1 MRVLRALLMPLAV
14 VLATGCDSGPRS
26 GDLTVQLVSPVEDLG
41 ALSFSITA
49 TEPTMIDTVTAA
61 CAGCSVFTT
70 RISGSEMGGVVTGDI
85 GPGAVLLVSVSDTK
99 VPEAYVG
106 QVLEASAPDYEL
118 VAVTGMELTIP

>member
-1 MRVLRALLMPLAV
+1 MRMPRALLVPLAV
-14 VLATGCDSGPRS
+14 AIVAGCDSGPQA

-61 CAGCSVFTT
+61 CAGCTVFTT
-70 RISGSEMGGVVTGDI
+70 RISGSEMRGVVTGEI
-85 GPGAVLLVSVSDTK
+85 GPGAVLRVSVSDTK

-118 VAVTGMELTIP
+118 VSITGMELTIP

>member
-1 MRVLRALLMPLAV
+1 MRMPRALLVPLAV
-14 VLATGCDSGPRS
+14 AIVAGCDSGPQA

-61 CAGCSVFTT
+61 CAGCTVFTT
-70 RISGSEMGGVVTGDI
+70 RISGSEMRGVVTGDI
-85 GPGAVLLVSVSDTK
+85 GPGAVLRVSVSDTK

-118 VAVTGMELTIP
+118 VAITGMELTIP

>member
-1 MRVLRALLMPLAV
+1 MKALRALLIPLAV
-14 VLATGCDSGPRS
+14 VLAAGCDSGPQA
-26 GDLTVQLVSPVEDLG
+26 GDLTMHLVSPVEDLG

-61 CAGCSVFTT
+61 CAGCTVFTT
-70 RISGSEMGGVVTGDI
+70 RISGSEMRGVVTGDI
-85 GPGAVLLVSVSDTK
+85 GPGAVLRVSVSDTK

-118 VAVTGMELTIP
+118 VSITGMELTIP

>member
-1 MRVLRALLMPLAV
+1 MRMPRALLVPLAV
-14 VLATGCDSGPRS
+14 AIVAGCDSGPQA

-61 CAGCSVFTT
+61 CAGCTVFTT
-70 RISGSEMGGVVTGDI
+70 RISGSEMRGVVTGDI
-85 GPGAVLLVSVSDTK
+85 GPGAVLRVSVSDTK

-118 VAVTGMELTIP
+118 VANTGMELTIP

>member
-1 MRVLRALLMPLAV
+1 MKALRALLIPLAV
-14 VLATGCDSGPRS
+14 VLAAGCDSGPQA
-26 GDLTVQLVSPVEDLG
+26 GDLTMQLVSPVEDLG

-61 CAGCSVFTT
+61 CAGCTVFTT
-70 RISGSEMGGVVTGDI
+70 RISGSEMRGVVTGDI
-85 GPGAVLLVSVSDTK
+85 GPGAVLRVSVSDTK

-118 VAVTGMELTIP
+118 VAITGMELTIP

>member
-1 MRVLRALLMPLAV
+1 MRMPRALLVPLAV
-14 VLATGCDSGPRS
+14 AIVAGCDSGPQA

-61 CAGCSVFTT
+61 CAGCTVFTT
-70 RISGSEMGGVVTGDI
+70 RISGSEMRGVVTGDI
-85 GPGAVLLVSVSDTK
+85 GPGAVLRVSVSDTK

-118 VAVTGMELTIP
+118 VSITGMELTIP

>member
-1 MRVLRALLMPLAV
+1 MRMPRALLVPLAV
-14 VLATGCDSGPRS
+14 AIVAGCDSGPQA

-61 CAGCSVFTT
+61 CAGCTVFTI
-70 RISGSEMGGVVTGDI
+70 RISGSEMQGVVTGDI
-85 GPGAVLLVSVSDTK
+85 GPGAVLRVSVSDTK

-118 VAVTGMELTIP
+118 VPITGMGLTIP